1 MLKIGKYNS
10 LRVSHNV
17 DFGAYLQDEEGNQVL
32 LPARYISSPLQPG
45 DDLEVF
51 VYKDSE
57 DRPVATTEHPFAE
70 VGEFAYL
77 QVTQV
82 NRTGAFLDWGLIAK
96 ELLVPYSEQKMKL
109 SRGMVVLVYVYL
121 DDATKRV
128 VASAKIEKFL
138 GNRFPMYKLGEKVE
152 ALVYKRTELGYK
164 AIVDNLFNGMVYESE
179 LYAPLEIGKA
189 IPAYVKQIR
198 DDGKID
204 LVLSG
209 GNDGRVD
216 ALMDKIVKRL
226 EAQPGVSYPSLTRRR
241 LKRCVR
247 LSSVPK
253 RFQEGYRPSLQAA
266 PDFHHRRRHPP
277 ERRGRDERLTR
288 LFRTKT

>member
-226 EAQPGVSYPSLTRRR
+226 EAQPECFLPISDSASPETVRATFQCSKKDFKKAIGHLYKQRRIFITAGGIR
-241 LKRCVR
+241 LNV
-247 LSSVPK
+247 
-253 RFQEGYRPSLQAA
+253 E
-266 PDFHHRRRHPP
+266 
-277 ERRGRDERLTR
+277 E
-288 LFRTKT
+288 TKD

>member
-10 LRVSHNV
+10 LRVSRNV
-17 DFGAYLQDEEGNQVL
+17 DFGAYLKDEEGNEVL

-45 DDLEVF
+45 DDMEVF

-57 DRPVATTEHPFAE
+57 DRPVATTERPFAE

-77 QVTQV
+77 QVTAV
-82 NRTGAFLDWGLIAK
+82 NNVGAFLDWGLVAK
-96 ELLVPYSEQKMKL
+96 ELLVPYREQKMKL

-121 DDATKRV
+121 DDTTKRV

-138 GNRFPMYKLGEKVE
+138 GNCFPHYRLGEKVE
-152 ALVYKRTELGYK
+152 VLVYKRSELGYK
-164 AIVDNLFNGMVYESE
+164 AIVDNLFHGMIYENE
-179 LYAPLEIGKA
+179 LYAPLEIGKT

-216 ALMDKIVKRL
+216 ALMERIVERL
-226 EAQPGVSYPSLTRRR
+226 KAQPECFLPISDLASPETIRATFQCSKKDFKKAIGHLYRERKITITDGGIR
-241 LKRCVR
+241 LNLK
-247 LSSVPK
+247 
-253 RFQEGYRPSLQAA
+253 
-266 PDFHHRRRHPP
+266 D
-277 ERRGRDERLTR
+277 
-288 LFRTKT
+288 

>member
-10 LRVSHNV
+10 LQVARNV
-17 DFGAYLQDEEGNQVL
+17 DFGAYLTDGDGNEVL
-32 LPARYISSPLQPG
+32 LPARYITVPLQPG
-45 DDLEVF
+45 NDMEVF

-82 NRTGAFLDWGLIAK
+82 NNTGAFLDWGLIGK

-121 DDATKRV
+121 DNATMRV

-138 GNRFPMYKLGEKVE
+138 GNRYPRYKIGEKVE

-164 AIVDNLFNGMVYESE
+164 AIVDNLFHGMVYENE

-189 IPAYVKQIR
+189 ISAYVKQVR

-209 GNDGRVD
+209 GNDGRVE
-216 ALMDKIVKRL
+216 ALMDKIIKRL
-226 EAQPGVSYPSLTRRR
+226 EEQPGRFLPISDSASPETIRATFQCSKKDFKKAIGHLYRQRMILITDGGIR
-241 LKRCVR
+241 L
-247 LSSVPK
+247 
-253 RFQEGYRPSLQAA
+253 AA
-266 PDFHHRRRHPP
+266 
-277 ERRGRDERLTR
+277 GQ
-288 LFRTKT
+288 

>member
-10 LRVSHNV
+10 LQVSRNV
-17 DFGAYLQDEEGNQVL
+17 DFGAYLADRDGNEVL
-32 LPARYISSPLQPG
+32 LPARYITVPLQPG
-45 DDLEVF
+45 NELEVF

-82 NRTGAFLDWGLIAK
+82 NNTGAFLDWGLVGK

-121 DDATKRV
+121 DNATQRV

-138 GNRFPMYKLGEKVE
+138 GNRYPDYKLGDKVE
-152 ALVYKRTELGYK
+152 ALVYKHTELGYK
-164 AIVDNLFNGMVYESE
+164 AIVDNLFHGMVYENE
-179 LYAPLEIGKA
+179 LYKPLEIGKA
-189 IPAYVKQIR
+189 IPAYVKQVR
-198 DDGKID
+198 EDGKID

-216 ALMDKIVKRL
+216 ALMERILGRLKDQPGYFLPISDSASPETIRATFQCSKKDFKKAIGHLYRDRKIVITDGGIRL
-226 EAQPGVSYPSLTRRR
+226 AE
-241 LKRCVR
+241 
-247 LSSVPK
+247 
-253 RFQEGYRPSLQAA
+253 
-266 PDFHHRRRHPP
+266 
-277 ERRGRDERLTR
+277 
-288 LFRTKT
+288 

>member
-17 DFGAYLQDEEGNQVL
+17 DFGAYLEDEEGNQVL
-32 LPARYISSPLQPG
+32 LPARYIGSPLQPG
-45 DDLEVF
+45 DDIEVF

-82 NRTGAFLDWGLIAK
+82 NNTGAFLDWGLIGK

-109 SRGMVVLVYVYL
+109 LRGMVILVYVYL

-128 VASAKIEKFL
+128 VASAKIEKFI
-138 GNRFPMYKLGEKVE
+138 GNRFPLYKIGDRVE

-164 AIVDNLFNGMVYESE
+164 AVVDNLFHGMIYENE
-179 LYAPLEIGKA
+179 LYAPLEIGKR
-189 IPAYVKQIR
+189 IPAYIKQIR

-209 GNDGRVD
+209 SNDGRVD

-226 EAQPGVSYPSLTRRR
+226 EEQPECFLPISDSASPETIRATFQCSKKDFKKAIGHLYKQRRILITDGGIR
-241 LKRCVR
+241 LN
-247 LSSVPK
+247 
-253 RFQEGYRPSLQAA
+253 A
-266 PDFHHRRRHPP
+266 
-277 ERRGRDERLTR
+277 
-288 LFRTKT
+288 

>member
-17 DFGAYLQDEEGNQVL
+17 DFGAYLEDEEGNQVL
-32 LPARYISSPLQPG
+32 LPARYIGSPLQPG
-45 DDLEVF
+45 DDIEVF

-82 NRTGAFLDWGLIAK
+82 NNTGAFLDWGLIGK

-109 SRGMVVLVYVYL
+109 SRGMVILVYVYL

-128 VASAKIEKFL
+128 VASAKIEKFI
-138 GNRFPMYKLGEKVE
+138 GNRFPLYKIGDRVE

-164 AIVDNLFNGMVYESE
+164 AVVDNLFHGMIYENE
-179 LYAPLEIGKA
+179 LYAPLEIGKR
-189 IPAYVKQIR
+189 IPAYIKQIR

-209 GNDGRVD
+209 SNDGRVD

-226 EAQPGVSYPSLTRRR
+226 EEQPECFLPISDSASPETIRATFQCSKKDFKKAIGHLYKQRRILITDGGIR
-241 LKRCVR
+241 LN
-247 LSSVPK
+247 
-253 RFQEGYRPSLQAA
+253 A
-266 PDFHHRRRHPP
+266 
-277 ERRGRDERLTR
+277 
-288 LFRTKT
+288 

>member
-10 LRVSHNV
+10 LQVSRNV
-17 DFGAYLQDEEGNQVL
+17 DFGAYLADRDGNEVL
-32 LPARYISSPLQPG
+32 LPARYITVPLQPG
-45 DDLEVF
+45 NELEVF

-82 NRTGAFLDWGLIAK
+82 NNTGAFLDWGLVGK

-121 DDATKRV
+121 DNATQRV

-138 GNRFPMYKLGEKVE
+138 GNRYPDYKLGDKVE
-152 ALVYKRTELGYK
+152 ALVYKHTELGYK
-164 AIVDNLFNGMVYESE
+164 AIVDNLFHGMVYENE
-179 LYAPLEIGKA
+179 LYKPLEIGKT
-189 IPAYVKQIR
+189 IPAYVKQVR
-198 DDGKID
+198 EDGKID

-216 ALMDKIVKRL
+216 ALMERVLDRLKDQPGCFLPISDSASPETIRATFQCSKKDFKKAIGHLYRDRKIVITDGGIRL
-226 EAQPGVSYPSLTRRR
+226 AE
-241 LKRCVR
+241 
-247 LSSVPK
+247 
-253 RFQEGYRPSLQAA
+253 
-266 PDFHHRRRHPP
+266 
-277 ERRGRDERLTR
+277 
-288 LFRTKT
+288 

>member
-10 LRVSHNV
+10 LRVSRNV
-17 DFGAYLQDEEGNQVL
+17 DFGAYLEDEEGNEVL
-32 LPARYISSPLQPG
+32 LPARYIISPLQPG
-45 DDLEVF
+45 DDMEVF

-57 DRPVATTEHPFAE
+57 DRPVATTERPFAE

-77 QVTQV
+77 QVTAV
-82 NRTGAFLDWGLIAK
+82 NNVGAFLDWGLIAK
-96 ELLVPYSEQKMKL
+96 ELLVPYREQKMKL

-128 VASAKIEKFL
+128 VASAKIDKFV
-138 GNRFPMYKLGEKVE
+138 GNRFPRYRLGEKVE

-164 AIVDNLFNGMVYESE
+164 AIVDNLFHGMIYENE
-179 LYAPLEIGKA
+179 LYAPLEIGKR

-209 GNDGRVD
+209 GHDGRVD
-216 ALMDKIVKRL
+216 ALMEKIVERLKTQPECFLPISDSASPETIRATFQCSKKDFKKAIGHLYRERKIMITDGGIRLNL
-226 EAQPGVSYPSLTRRR
+226 EA
-241 LKRCVR
+241 
-247 LSSVPK
+247 
-253 RFQEGYRPSLQAA
+253 
-266 PDFHHRRRHPP
+266 
-277 ERRGRDERLTR
+277 
-288 LFRTKT
+288 

>member
-10 LRVSHNV
+10 LQVSRNV
-17 DFGAYLQDEEGNQVL
+17 DFVAYLADRDGNEVL
-32 LPARYISSPLQPG
+32 LPARYITVPLQPG
-45 DDLEVF
+45 NELEVF

-82 NRTGAFLDWGLIAK
+82 NNTGAFLDWGLVGK

-121 DDATKRV
+121 DNATQRV

-138 GNRFPMYKLGEKVE
+138 GNRYPDYKLGDKVE
-152 ALVYKRTELGYK
+152 ALVYKHTELGYK
-164 AIVDNLFNGMVYESE
+164 AIVDNLFHGMVYENE
-179 LYAPLEIGKA
+179 LYKPLEIGKT
-189 IPAYVKQIR
+189 IPAYVKQVR
-198 DDGKID
+198 EDGKID

-216 ALMDKIVKRL
+216 ALMERILDRLKDQPGCFLPISDSASPETIRATFQCSKKDFKKAIGHLYRDRKIVITDGGIRL
-226 EAQPGVSYPSLTRRR
+226 AE
-241 LKRCVR
+241 
-247 LSSVPK
+247 
-253 RFQEGYRPSLQAA
+253 
-266 PDFHHRRRHPP
+266 
-277 ERRGRDERLTR
+277 
-288 LFRTKT
+288 

>member
-10 LRVSHNV
+10 LQVSRNV
-17 DFGAYLQDEEGNQVL
+17 DFGAYLADRDGNEVL
-32 LPARYISSPLQPG
+32 LPARYITVPLQPG
-45 DDLEVF
+45 NELEVF

-82 NRTGAFLDWGLIAK
+82 NNTGAFLDWGLVGK

-121 DDATKRV
+121 DNATQRV

-138 GNRFPMYKLGEKVE
+138 GNRYPDCKLGDKVE
-152 ALVYKRTELGYK
+152 ALVYKHTELGYK
-164 AIVDNLFNGMVYESE
+164 AIVDNLFHGMVYENE
-179 LYAPLEIGKA
+179 LYKPLEIGKT
-189 IPAYVKQIR
+189 IPAYVKQVR
-198 DDGKID
+198 EDGKID

-216 ALMDKIVKRL
+216 ALMERILDRLKDQPGCFLPISDSASPETIRATFQCSKKDFKKAIGHLYRDRKIVITDGGIRL
-226 EAQPGVSYPSLTRRR
+226 AE
-241 LKRCVR
+241 
-247 LSSVPK
+247 
-253 RFQEGYRPSLQAA
+253 
-266 PDFHHRRRHPP
+266 
-277 ERRGRDERLTR
+277 
-288 LFRTKT
+288 

>member
-10 LRVSHNV
+10 LQVSRNV
-17 DFGAYLQDEEGNQVL
+17 DFGAYLADRDGNEVL
-32 LPARYISSPLQPG
+32 LPARYITVPLQPG
-45 DDLEVF
+45 NELEVF

-82 NRTGAFLDWGLIAK
+82 NNTGAFLDWGLVGK

-121 DDATKRV
+121 DNATQRV

-138 GNRFPMYKLGEKVE
+138 GNRYPDYKLGDKVE
-152 ALVYKRTELGYK
+152 ALVYKHTELGYK
-164 AIVDNLFNGMVYESE
+164 AIVDNLFHGMVYENE
-179 LYAPLEIGKA
+179 LYKPLEIGKT
-189 IPAYVKQIR
+189 IPAYVKQVR
-198 DDGKID
+198 EDGKID

-216 ALMDKIVKRL
+216 ALMERILDRLKDQPGCFLPISDSASPETIRATFQCSKRDFKKAIGHLYRDRKIVITDGGIRL
-226 EAQPGVSYPSLTRRR
+226 AE
-241 LKRCVR
+241 
-247 LSSVPK
+247 
-253 RFQEGYRPSLQAA
+253 
-266 PDFHHRRRHPP
+266 
-277 ERRGRDERLTR
+277 
-288 LFRTKT
+288 

>member
-10 LRVSHNV
+10 LQVSRNV
-17 DFGAYLQDEEGNQVL
+17 DFGAYLADRDGNEVL
-32 LPARYISSPLQPG
+32 LPARYITVPLQPG
-45 DDLEVF
+45 NELEVF

-82 NRTGAFLDWGLIAK
+82 NNTGAFLDWGLVGK

-121 DDATKRV
+121 DNATQRV

-138 GNRFPMYKLGEKVE
+138 GNRYPDYKLGDKVE
-152 ALVYKRTELGYK
+152 ALVYKHTELGYK
-164 AIVDNLFNGMVYESE
+164 AIVDNLFHGMVYENE
-179 LYAPLEIGKA
+179 LYKPLEIGKT
-189 IPAYVKQIR
+189 IPAYVKQVR
-198 DDGKID
+198 EDGKID

-216 ALMDKIVKRL
+216 ALMERILDRL
-226 EAQPGVSYPSLTRRR
+226 KDQPGCLSLI
-241 LKRCVR
+241 
-247 LSSVPK
+247 
-253 RFQEGYRPSLQAA
+253 
-266 PDFHHRRRHPP
+266 HI
-277 ERRGRDERLTR
+277 
-288 LFRTKT
+288 

>member
-17 DFGAYLQDEEGNQVL
+17 DFGAYLQDKEGNQVL

-128 VASAKIEKFL
+128 VASAKIEKFI
-138 GNRFPMYKLGEKVE
+138 GNRFPLYKIGDKVE

-164 AIVDNLFNGMVYESE
+164 AIVDNLFHGMAYESE
-179 LYAPLEIGKA
+179 LYAPLEIGKS
-189 IPAYVKQIR
+189 ILAYVRQVR

-209 GNDGRVD
+209 SNDGRVD

-226 EAQPGVSYPSLTRRR
+226 EGEPECFLPISDSASPETVRATFQCSKKDFKKAIGHLYKQRRILITDGGIR
-241 LKRCVR
+241 LNVESENKN
-247 LSSVPK
+247 
-253 RFQEGYRPSLQAA
+253 
-266 PDFHHRRRHPP
+266 
-277 ERRGRDERLTR
+277 
-288 LFRTKT
+288 

>member
-128 VASAKIEKFL
+128 VASAKIEKFI
-138 GNRFPMYKLGEKVE
+138 GNRFPLYKIGDKVE

-164 AIVDNLFNGMVYESE
+164 AIVDNLFHGMVYESE
-179 LYAPLEIGKA
+179 LYAPLEIGKS
-189 IPAYVKQIR
+189 ISAYVRQVR

-209 GNDGRVD
+209 SNDGRVD

-226 EAQPGVSYPSLTRRR
+226 EGEPECFLPISDSASPETVRATFQCSKKDFKKAIGHLYKQRRILITDGGIR
-241 LKRCVR
+241 LNVESEIK
-247 LSSVPK
+247 
-253 RFQEGYRPSLQAA
+253 
-266 PDFHHRRRHPP
+266 D
-277 ERRGRDERLTR
+277 
-288 LFRTKT
+288 

>member
-17 DFGAYLQDEEGNQVL
+17 DFGAYLEDEEGNQVL
-32 LPARYISSPLQPG
+32 LPARYIGSPLQPG
-45 DDLEVF
+45 DDIEVF

-82 NRTGAFLDWGLIAK
+82 NNTGAFLDWGLIGK

-109 SRGMVVLVYVYL
+109 SRGMVILVYVYL

-128 VASAKIEKFL
+128 VASAKIEKFI
-138 GNRFPMYKLGEKVE
+138 GNRFPLYKIGNRVE

-164 AIVDNLFNGMVYESE
+164 AVVDNLFHGMIYENE
-179 LYAPLEIGKA
+179 LYAPLEIGKR
-189 IPAYVKQIR
+189 IPAFIKQIR

-209 GNDGRVD
+209 SNDGRVD

-226 EAQPGVSYPSLTRRR
+226 EEQPECFLPISDSASPETIRATFQCSKKDFKKAIGHLYKQRRILITDGGIR
-241 LKRCVR
+241 LN
-247 LSSVPK
+247 
-253 RFQEGYRPSLQAA
+253 A
-266 PDFHHRRRHPP
+266 
-277 ERRGRDERLTR
+277 
-288 LFRTKT
+288 